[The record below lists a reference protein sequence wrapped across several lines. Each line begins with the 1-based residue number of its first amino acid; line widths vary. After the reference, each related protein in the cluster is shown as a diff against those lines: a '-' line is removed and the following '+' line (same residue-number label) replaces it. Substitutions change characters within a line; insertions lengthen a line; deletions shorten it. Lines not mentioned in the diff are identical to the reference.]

1 MLAPEHIGTLTCAAA
16 SGLVLSA
23 GRFHIVADDCTRLHV
38 YDATTLEELPGVAL
52 LPDALP
58 AEPRA
63 RKAAKPDLEMLTLL
77 PDARMLALGSGSTPR
92 RARGV
97 VFPLPAQAATRT
109 THDLSPLY
117 ADLTAVFA
125 ELNLEGA
132 CVTGEVLRL
141 FQRGNGEAAVNALV
155 DLELAAVLEAIAS
168 GAAWGPELILR
179 IHRVHLGALPGGP
192 LGFTDAATLPD
203 GDVLFTAVAEG
214 GGSTYDDGA
223 FGGAALGRL
232 TAAGAL
238 RWLAPL
244 QGPHK
249 VEGITLSPRAE
260 GGCDVFMVA
269 DADDPAVPA
278 PLLRLHLDAATLA
291 EGPR

>member
-1 MLAPEHIGTLTCAAA
+1 MLTPEHLGTLKCAAA
-16 SGLVLSA
+16 SGLALRG
-23 GRFHIVADDCTRLHV
+23 GRFHVVADDCTRLHV
-38 YDATTLEELPGVAL
+38 YDAATLAELPGLAL

-63 RKAAKPDLEMLTLL
+63 RKAAKPDLEMLTPL
-77 PDARMLALGSGSTPR
+77 PDGRLLALGSGSTPR

-97 VFPLPAQAATRT
+97 VIPLPAQADTLS

-117 ADLTAVFA
+117 ADLSAVFA

-132 CVTGEVLRL
+132 CVTGDVLRL

-155 DLELAAVLEAIAS
+155 DLELSAVLEALAT
-168 GAAWGPELILR
+168 GAPWGPELLLR
-179 IHRVHLGALPGGP
+179 TRRVDLGALPGGP

-214 GGSTYDDGA
+214 GGSTYEDGA

-232 TAAGAL
+232 TVAGAL

-244 QGPHK
+244 HGPHK
-249 VEGITLSPRAE
+249 IEGIALAPRADA
-260 GGCDVFMVA
+260 GCDVFMVA

-278 PLLRLHLDAATLA
+278 PLLRLRLDAATLA

>member
-1 MLAPEHIGTLTCAAA
+1 MLEPELIGMLKCAAA
-16 SGLVLSA
+16 SGLVLRA
-23 GRFHIVADDCTRLHV
+23 GRFHVVADDCTRLHV
-38 YDATTLEELPGVAL
+38 YDAATLEELPGVAL

-58 AEPRA
+58 AEHRA
-63 RKAAKPDLEMLTLL
+63 RKAAKPDLEMLTTL
-77 PDARMLALGSGSTPR
+77 PDGRLLALGSGSTPR

-97 VFPLPAQAATRT
+97 VIPLPARADTLT
-109 THDLSPLY
+109 TLDLSPLY

-132 CVTGEVLRL
+132 CVTGDVLRL
-141 FQRGNGEAAVNALV
+141 FQRGNGEAAVNALL
-155 DLELAAVLEAIAS
+155 DLDLAAVLETIAT
-168 GAAWGPELILR
+168 GAPWGPELLLR
-179 IHRVHLGALPGGP
+179 THRVALGALPGGP

-214 GGSTYDDGA
+214 GGSTYEDGA
-223 FGGAALGRL
+223 FGGAALGRI

-249 VEGITLSPRAE
+249 LEGISISPRADA
-260 GGCDVFMVA
+260 GCDVFLVA
-269 DADDPAVPA
+269 DADDPDVPA
-278 PLLRLHLDAATLA
+278 PLLRLRLDAATLA